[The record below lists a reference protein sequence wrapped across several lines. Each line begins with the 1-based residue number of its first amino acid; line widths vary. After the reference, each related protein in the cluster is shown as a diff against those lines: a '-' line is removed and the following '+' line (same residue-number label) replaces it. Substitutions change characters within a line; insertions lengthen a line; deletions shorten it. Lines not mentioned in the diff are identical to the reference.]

1 MPPVNPS
8 NENRIRQLES
18 QVSRLSAVVEALRG
32 QRTGGEVD
40 QIVRP
45 ARTCNPSAGSYPTT
59 GEAVPI
65 VFLDARHSGLTTST
79 TLSERATA
87 QQAVAATLDGTLP
100 DVGTDGVVIRY
111 ERQWFFIPSSSSGSG
126 LVTQVKNLS
135 GYTVPAW
142 GFLMVDGV
150 EVTPTANLSS
160 FQDTPVFRGFAPNPH
175 GVYSGKRIV
184 SIPGGAAAGETV
196 TCILDGRVPA
206 KIYSQYHANPLMCHV
221 TGDGTIND
229 VTRMNA
235 RHKQTNYGFPVL
247 YREAGT
253 GEKWGIIDLMP
264 QNGPAAFYAVLN
276 GPYGLT
282 IQSTV
287 STKWQGNPFRIFQP
301 TATTLQTAGST
312 MVDLLSDQTH
322 IRIDGESDWYG
333 EVMLH
338 LAVTHPM
345 QTISGIPSLKQ
356 SSGAKVV
363 IQMGATGGGSVVYAT
378 AAHSIPPVV
387 NSWTNFT
394 GLTERVTLTVPF
406 YYKAPQGRYVNNASG
421 FNVGIAIE
429 KSPMITGTAIAVA
442 EGAALF
448 MHEVDPMALT
458 GWTPIG
464 GTIPGGGVVMN
475 SGSNGNLEQNVVVA
489 GSFIPSSTVVVT
501 SGGLRTAGLGF
512 GSGFE

>member
-1 MPPVNPS
+1 MTVNPS
-8 NENRIRQLES
+8 NETRIRQLEA
-18 QVSRLSAVVEALRG
+18 QTARLAAVVEALRA
-32 QRTGGEVD
+32 QRTGGEID

-45 ARTCNPSAGSYPTT
+45 ARTCNPSVGSYPTT

-100 DVGTDGVVIRY
+100 EVGTDGVVIRY
-111 ERQWFFIPSSSSGSG
+111 ERQWFFIPSSASGG
-126 LVTQVKNLS
+126 TITQVKNLS

-150 EVTPTANLSS
+150 EVTPTSNLSS
-160 FQDTPVFRGFAPNPH
+160 FQETPVFRGFAPNPH

-184 SIPGGAAAGETV
+184 SVPGGATAGETV

-247 YREAGT
+247 YREGGT
-253 GEKWGIIDLMP
+253 GEKWGIVDLMP

-282 IQSTV
+282 VQTTL
-287 STKWQGNPFRIFQP
+287 STKWQGNPFRIISP
-301 TATTLQTAGST
+301 TSTTLQTAGST

-333 EVMLH
+333 EMMFH
-338 LAVTHPM
+338 FNVTHPM
-345 QTISGIPSLKQ
+345 QAIAGIPSLRQ

-363 IQMGATGGGSVVYAT
+363 VQMGATGGGSVVYAN

-406 YYKAPQGRYVNNASG
+406 YYKAPQGRYVNNFSG
-421 FNVGIAIE
+421 FNVVIGIE
-429 KSPMITGTAIAVA
+429 KSPLVSGTATLVA
-442 EGAALF
+442 ESAALF

-458 GWTPIG
+458 SWTPGG
-464 GTIPGGGVVMN
+464 GTIPGGGVLLG
-475 SGSNGNLEQNVVVA
+475 SGSGGNLEQNVVVA
-489 GSFIPSSTVVVT
+489 GSSIPSSAIVVT
-501 SGGLRTAGLGF
+501 SGNLRGSGLGF
-512 GSGFE
+512 GSGIE